1 MSQRKEVLAR
11 AEALLKQTPFSKQN
25 EAMVN
30 SLLRLADALPNEE
43 AEVRGNGNDAAAE
56 LRARAAERSKVDV
69 AEEEFRHY
77 LRTIEK
83 RSYTAMNV
91 ATGSQGGYLVPN
103 AWRKEYQSRLV
114 SSSGILKAGVT
125 VIDTENQYG
134 RTWLHFFSDDTANEA
149 EILAE
154 NAALSSTPVPAAAV
168 KTPPVVKFS
177 TGGLVSGEILAD
189 AAFDLDQY
197 LQGLFAVRVAR
208 KFNNWASVDATY
220 GLIPQITVS
229 ATAASQ
235 TVPTI
240 VELTNM
246 QTAIDYAYRE
256 DGAAYMLSPALEAVL
271 RQQVGTSG
279 NKLYPE
285 MERGQL
291 LGHPYTVN
299 VDLPYAAGSVGAV
312 FGSFKRL
319 AIVQNVRPILTK
331 SVERFAEFD
340 QQFFAFFHRMG
351 IKLVDANAATALKL
365 HS

>member
-1 MSQRKEVLAR
+1 MSQRTEILAR
-11 AEALLKQTPFSKQN
+11 AEGLLKQTPFSKQN

-30 SLLRLADALPNEE
+30 SLLRLADALTEE
-43 AEVRGNGNDAAAE
+43 PENRGNNVQSEE
-56 LRARAAERSKVDV
+56 LRARAAERSNVDV
-69 AEEEFRHY
+69 ADAEFHQF
-77 LRTIEK
+77 LRTGAEK
-83 RSYTAMNV
+83 RTYTALNV

-103 AWRKEYQSRLV
+103 AWLKEYQSRLV
-114 SSSGILKAGVT
+114 SASGWLKAGVT

-154 NAALSSTPVPAAAV
+154 NTPLSSTPVPAAAV
-168 KTPPVVKFS
+168 KTPSVVKFS

-189 AAFDLDQY
+189 AAFDLDSY

-208 KFNNWASVDATY
+208 KFNNWASVDATN
-220 GLIPQITVS
+220 GIIPQITVS

-240 VELTNM
+240 VELTNL

-256 DGAAYMLSPALEAVL
+256 DGAAYMLSPQMEAVL

-291 LGHPYTVN
+291 LGYDYTVN
-299 VDLPYAAGSVGAV
+299 VDIPYAAGSVGVV
-312 FGSFKRL
+312 FGNFKRL

-340 QQFFAFFHRMG
+340 QRFYAFFHRMG

>member
-1 MSQRKEVLAR
+1 MLTKKQEVLR
-11 AEALLKQTPFSKQN
+11 KAEALLNQKPFGFQA
-25 EAMVN
+25 EAMFN
-30 SLLRLADALPNEE
+30 SLMKLHDALPDE
-43 AEVRGNGNDAAAE
+43 AENRGSNVQAEE
-56 LRARAAERSKVDV
+56 LRARAAASAKGDTE
-69 AEEEFRHY
+69 AEEFRAF
-77 LRTIEK
+77 LSGVEEK
-83 RSYTAMNV
+83 RTYTALNV

-125 VIDTENQYG
+125 VIDSESQYG
-134 RTWLHFFSDDTANEA
+134 RPWLHFFSDDTANEA
-149 EILAE
+149 EILAD
-154 NAALSSTPVPAAAV
+154 NTPLTSTPVPAASV
-168 KTPPVVKFS
+168 KTPSVVKFS
-177 TGGLVSGEILAD
+177 TGGLVSGEILQD
-189 AAFDLDQY
+189 AAFDLDAY

-220 GLIPQITVS
+220 GIIPQLTVS
-229 ATAASQ
+229 ATTASQ

-240 VELTNM
+240 AELTNL

-256 DGAAYMLSPALEAVL
+256 DGAAYMLEAVL

-285 MERGQL
+285 MEDGKL
-291 LGHPYTVN
+291 LGHNYVVN
-299 VDLPYAAGSVGAV
+299 VDLPYAAGSVGCV
-312 FGSFKRL
+312 FGNFKRL

-340 QQFFAFFHRMG
+340 QRFFAFFHRMG
-351 IKLVDANAATALKL
+351 IKLVDANAATALKM